1 MSGSAYL
8 AVHRLGWRIASR
20 NNLPLFAWLCA
31 LAVPWGL
38 QLLCYGIED
47 LRVYLGAYFGSISV
61 YMFFTMTFGFAAI
74 FISYYLAGYYRR
86 AGTLDMLR
94 VTRLEPRELLSGVG
108 IVILR
113 MIGPPLGTFFLVFI
127 SYAMLVDRYSFL
139 ADEPWWVFVGLA
151 LVSFTNNLILATIPL
166 LGFYRL
172 EAPWSLLATIIVLP
186 LNTLPVILVYM
197 LEVPAALYFLG
208 LVVLLATVLV
218 GAWLLI
224 RSLWPPRHV

>member
-1 MSGSAYL
+1 
-8 AVHRLGWRIASR
+8 
-20 NNLPLFAWLCA
+20 
-31 LAVPWGL
+31 
-38 QLLCYGIED
+38 
-47 LRVYLGAYFGSISV
+47 
-61 YMFFTMTFGFAAI
+61 MTFGFAAI